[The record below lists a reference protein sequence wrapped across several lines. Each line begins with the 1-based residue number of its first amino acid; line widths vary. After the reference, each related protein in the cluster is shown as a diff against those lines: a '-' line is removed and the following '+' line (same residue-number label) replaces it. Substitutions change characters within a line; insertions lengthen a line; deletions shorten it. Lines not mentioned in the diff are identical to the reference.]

1 MNRWNLPVAALAA
14 IGLLCLNAAAQDPQ
28 ASKDTSGSTAKP
40 AAADQT
46 APSAPATAAPAPAG
60 DQTTATPAAATP
72 PATTGDQAATTPA
85 AADQAASTDQTP
97 PANAKK
103 KKKKDKPETDE
114 QKKKDPDTIGDRDI
128 GKGVNF
134 YSLDKEIAL
143 GKQLAQEVE
152 RQAKIIDD
160 PVIAEYV
167 NRIGQNLV
175 RNSDAKV
182 PFTIKVLDTEEVNAF
197 ALPGGFFFV
206 NSGLILKADSEAE
219 LAGVMAHEIAHVAAR
234 HGTRQATRGDI
245 AQIATIPLI
254 FMGGWTGYAIRQGMG
269 LAIPMGFLTF
279 SRAMESEADYLG
291 LQYMYKAGYDP
302 TAFVDFFEKIET
314 LEKKKPGS
322 VAKVFST
329 HPMTD
334 DRIKKSQEEI
344 QTILAPK
351 PEYVVNTSE
360 FNDVKSRLAMLH
372 NRRKV
377 TSNDP
382 SRPQLR
388 RAPGSGTAP
397 VDSTDGTS
405 TTNSDSDD
413 RPTLKRRDS
422 TTSSG
427 SGGGGQ

>member
-1 MNRWNLPVAALAA
+1 MNRRNLPVAALAA
-14 IGLLCLNAAAQDPQ
+14 FSLLSLSAVAQTTQDNKPPSSDPAKATATAADTQQPAAAQDSS
-28 ASKDTSGSTAKP
+28 ADTAKP
-40 AAADQT
+40 QTDAEKKAAEKAAAKE
-46 APSAPATAAPAPAG
+46 
-60 DQTTATPAAATP
+60 
-72 PATTGDQAATTPA
+72 
-85 AADQAASTDQTP
+85 
-97 PANAKK
+97 AKK
-103 KKKKDKPETDE
+103 KAAEKPKSDGD
-114 QKKKDPDTIGDRDI
+114 KKKDPDSIGDRDV

-143 GKQLAQEVE
+143 GKGLAQEVE
-152 RQAKIIDD
+152 RQAKVVDD
-160 PVIAEYV
+160 PIIAEYV
-167 NRIGQNLV
+167 NRVGQNLV

-206 NSGLILKADSEAE
+206 NSGLILKAETEAE

-302 TAFVDFFEKIET
+302 VAFVDFFEKIET
-314 LEKKKPGS
+314 LEKRKPGS

-344 QTILAPK
+344 NTILAPK
-351 PEYVVNTSE
+351 PEYVVTTSE
-360 FNDVKSRLAMLH
+360 FNDVKNRLSMLH

-377 TSNDP
+377 TQDDP
-382 SRPQLR
+382 NRPKLR
-388 RAPGSGTAP
+388 RAPGTGTGP
-397 VDSTDGTS
+397 VDDTDSNTK
-405 TTNSDSDD
+405 TDSDE

-422 TTSSG
+422 
-427 SGGGGQ
+427 GGGGQ

>member
-1 MNRWNLPVAALAA
+1 MNRWTLPVATLAA
-14 IGLLCLNAAAQDPQ
+14 FGVLSLNAAAQSSQDNKPASDPAKQ
-28 ASKDTSGSTAKP
+28 TATADTNQTPDAPAKP
-40 AAADQT
+40 MTDAEKKAADKKAKDDARKEAKQK
-46 APSAPATAAPAPAG
+46 ASAE
-60 DQTTATPAAATP
+60 
-72 PATTGDQAATTPA
+72 
-85 AADQAASTDQTP
+85 
-97 PANAKK
+97 
-103 KKKKDKPETDE
+103 KPKSDD
-114 QKKKDPDTIGDRDI
+114 QKKKDPDSIGDRDV

-152 RQAKIIDD
+152 REAKVVDD
-160 PVIAEYV
+160 PIIAEYV
-167 NRIGQNLV
+167 SRVGQNLV

-206 NSGLILKADSEAE
+206 NSGLILKAETEAE

-234 HGTRQATRGDI
+234 HGTKQATRGDL

-279 SRAMESEADYLG
+279 TRAMESEADYLG

-314 LEKKKPGS
+314 LEKRKPGT

-344 QTILAPK
+344 QSILAPK
-351 PEYVVNTSE
+351 PEYVVTTSE
-360 FNDVKSRLAMLH
+360 FNDVRSRLSMLH

-377 TSNDP
+377 TQDDP
-382 SRPQLR
+382 NRPKLR
-388 RAPGSGTAP
+388 RAPGTGTGP
-397 VDSTDGTS
+397 VDEGDSNTKT
-405 TTNSDSDD
+405 DSDE
-413 RPTLKRRDS
+413 RPTLKRRDG
-422 TTSSG
+422 TTTG
-427 SGGGGQ
+427 SGGGGGGGGQL